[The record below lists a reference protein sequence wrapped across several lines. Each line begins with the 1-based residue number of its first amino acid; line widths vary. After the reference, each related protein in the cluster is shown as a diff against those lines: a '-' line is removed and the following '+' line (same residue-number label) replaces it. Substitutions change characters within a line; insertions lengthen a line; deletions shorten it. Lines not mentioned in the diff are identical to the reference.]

1 MPFGRKY
8 PRRHCE
14 ERSDVAI
21 QKDKKGYTENTKN
34 AQRTTEKKICVHLY
48 NLCHLCAK
56 NNHSLSD
63 KSEFRQ

>member
-21 QKDKKGYTENTKN
+21 DAASERRGSLLTMPNRKEKGEANQSSDNPRRFAPFFT
-34 AQRTTEKKICVHLY
+34 R
-48 NLCHLCAK
+48 
-56 NNHSLSD
+56 SLATML
-63 KSEFRQ
+63 